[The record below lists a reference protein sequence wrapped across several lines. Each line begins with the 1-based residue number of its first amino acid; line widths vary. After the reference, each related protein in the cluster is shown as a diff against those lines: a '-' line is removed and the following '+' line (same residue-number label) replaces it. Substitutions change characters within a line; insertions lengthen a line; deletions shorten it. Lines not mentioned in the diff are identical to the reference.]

1 LKELAMNITRRTSL
15 GLVGAAVLAPRAHA
29 QAAEQEL
36 VDQAR
41 LAVDAVRREPEM
53 GEAVAAL
60 LNRAKGVVVIPSLLK
75 AGLIFGGEG
84 GSGVVLSRDA
94 NGQWSSPAFVTLGS
108 ASFGF
113 QLGVQNAQVL
123 FVIMTDKGMQQ
134 VIKSQFKLGADA
146 SIAIGPIGR
155 GVEAATTAA
164 VGADIYAYSKVRGL
178 FGGATLEGSVI
189 YNRADWN
196 RAYYGR
202 EVSAAE
208 IVLERKAANRNAEA
222 LAASLR

>member
-1 LKELAMNITRRTSL
+1 MHISRRTSL
-15 GLVGAAVLAPRAHA
+15 ALIAGTLAAAPARAET
-29 QAAEQEL
+29 AEQEI

-41 LAVDAVRREPEM
+41 LAIDAVRREPEM
-53 GEAVAAL
+53 GEAVTSL
-60 LNRAKGVVVIPSLLK
+60 LRRAKGVVVIPSLLK
-75 AGLIFGGEG
+75 AGLIIGGEG

-113 QLGVQNAQVL
+113 QLGVQDAQVL
-123 FVIMTDKGMQQ
+123 FVIMTDKGLQQ

-202 EVSAAE
+202 EASAAE
-208 IVLERKAANRNAEA
+208 IVLERKHANRNAEA
-222 LAASLR
+222 LIASLR